1 MERATALFRLRF
13 AGERGER
20 AMIGNR
26 KPRADR
32 DRDDQATRSR
42 FHVDSIDETVR
53 ILKCFLPVRPKARA
67 ARS

>member
-20 AMIGNR
+20 AMIRNR
-26 KPRADR
+26 EPGADR
-32 DRDDQATRSR
+32 DRDDQATRG
-42 FHVDSIDETVR
+42 FHFDSFADVAR
-53 ILKCFLPVRPKARA
+53 ILKCFLRVRPKARA